1 MAIRVKIG
9 QSSVISTKVK
19 NINETIVV
27 GAGGAFRRITTNDLT
42 DVDNTHR
49 EDGSVL
55 VFNDASDKYEAT
67 TTLEKQAID
76 GGEY

>member
-27 GAGGAFRRITTNDLT
+27 GAGGAFRRISSSDLT
-42 DVDNTHR
+42 DVDNTNR
-49 EDGSVL
+49 VDGAVL
-55 VFNDASDKYEAT
+55 VFNDTSDKYEAT
-67 TTLEKQAID
+67 NLLDNQGID